1 MTSCPPSA
9 PVPPPAKLRARGVT
23 VFAGSDNIR
32 DCWSPYGNGDML
44 EHAYEQLARG
54 EMWET
59 IGAGEF

>member
-1 MTSCPPSA
+1 MEIECGTSSN
-9 PVPPPAKLRARGVT
+9 ARCR
-23 VFAGSDNIR
+23 FLAGNA
-32 DCWSPYGNGDML
+32 DML